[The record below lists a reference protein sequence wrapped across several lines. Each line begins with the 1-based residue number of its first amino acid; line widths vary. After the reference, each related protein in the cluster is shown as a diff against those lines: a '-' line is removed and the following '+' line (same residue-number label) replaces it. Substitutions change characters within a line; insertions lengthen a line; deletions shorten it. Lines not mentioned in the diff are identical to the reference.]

1 MILSLSYSSAPGPDL
16 LAHQEMV
23 VVPDTREAKK
33 EIENG
38 SENHHD
44 TEIEQRARLN
54 MDL

>member
-16 LAHQEMV
+16 LSQQEMV
-23 VVPDTREAKK
+23 VVPDTREAKE
-33 EIENG
+33 EIVNG

-44 TEIEQRARLN
+44 TEIEQRARLD